1 MADSQSPVLNLH
13 ICRMFRDYASLGGDK
28 LPSRAPRSTNGLG
41 GLHGAIFVTAS
52 ENLNYGCAV
61 GGIDTLPLAPSMLYN
76 QRGFI
81 S

>member
-1 MADSQSPVLNLH
+1 MTDSQSPALNLH
-13 ICRMFRDYASLGGDK
+13 ICRMFRDCASSGGDE
-28 LPSRAPRSTNGLG
+28 LPSRAPGSTNGSG
-41 GLHGAIFVTAS
+41 GLCSAILVKAS